1 VRGSEDDT
9 TLVAL
14 HVRRGG
20 LCMSKKSKAAAEEDG
35 DEDFV
40 IG

>member
-14 HVRRGG
+14 HVRRSG
-20 LCMSKKSKAAAEEDG
+20 LSVCKKSKAAEEDG